1 MKIFWHKHWKLYS
14 WDPSYMKFWT
24 RNGMSAESGAPL
36 PSGSIMEIKGQL
48 SQDVHLRSWTLAF
61 RNEGHGDGSIILL
74 SLWDRLLIP
83 QTGDSL
89 LTWLLSGLLG
99 WIMFQFSKRVYL
111 LERAFSLI
119 SWLRVFRFCPVNHVA
134 GVKLCQPLF
143 LWGCMAFKGFDFHSD
158 WSLNLFSSS
167 LMLIDQSV

>member
-1 MKIFWHKHWKLYS
+1 M
-14 WDPSYMKFWT
+14 
-24 RNGMSAESGAPL
+24 GC
-36 PSGSIMEIKGQL
+36 QL
-48 SQDVHLRSWTLAF
+48 NQVHLCLQ
-61 RNEGHGDGSIILL
+61 GLL
-74 SLWDRLLIP
+74 WRLRGNFLRMSTSDHELLLLDMRAIGMAPSFSFLFGTGFCLIP